1 MHLQHL
7 YIVIW
12 LFLCD
17 NLTMNVDKLQIL
29 RKAREYGAD
38 DAAVV
43 GGENKQGTSVIVL
56 FCRYFAAPAAPK
68 GNMALSPYYV
78 ASNRGYMAA
87 KKLAAYMVSLGANAQ
102 HNTQINPKTYALKH
116 GGHIGKNGFYYH
128 GELGSLVNLQTIV
141 TDCVTPDPDAQSS
154 SACSNCGAC
163 FDACPSGGVGDM
175 QNCLR
180 YHSNSLIPQHLRG
193 DLYQLLGC
201 EKCQTACPQN
211 STETRETPFFRT
223 DELVAGMH
231 TKELK
236 ALAGSNMARAN
247 RVSSQAALYAGS
259 TGQTSL
265 IAALEKLAETALSPT
280 REHSLW
286 AAKLLKGGPH
296 D

>member
-1 MHLQHL
+1 MYLQHL

-12 LFLCD
+12 LFLWD

-29 RKAREYGAD
+29 RAAQKYGAD

-43 GGENKQGTSVIVL
+43 GGDEKAGTSVIVL
-56 FCRYFAAPAAPK
+56 FCRYFAAPTARK
-68 GNMALSPYYV
+68 GKMALSPYYV
-78 ASNRGYMAA
+78 ASNRGYSAA
-87 KKLAAYMVSLGANAQ
+87 KKLTAHLQSLGAHAQ
-102 HNTQINPKTYALKH
+102 HNTQIYPKTYALKH

-128 GELGSLVNLQTIV
+128 SEFGSMVNLQTIV
-141 TDCVTPDPDAQSS
+141 TDCVTPDPDALSS
-154 SACSNCGAC
+154 SACLECGAC
-163 FDACPSGGVGDM
+163 FDAFPSGSVDNL

-193 DLYQLLGC
+193 DLYQLFGC
-201 EKCQTACPQN
+201 ERCQTACPQN
-211 STETRETPFFRT
+211 SAETRETPSFST
-223 DELVAGMH
+223 DELIAGMH

-247 RVSSQAALYAGS
+247 RISSQAALYAAN

-265 IAALEKLAETALSPT
+265 IDALDELAQNAPSSTK
-280 REHSLW
+280 EHALW
-286 AAKLLKGGPH
+286 AAKLLKGDPH